1 MKKIMEDFQSYRS
14 QFPIAERYVFMNHA
28 AISPLSLRVVKTVES
43 LFREFSQH
51 GLDYY
56 PKWAKRISEVRR
68 LFAELIHADPD
79 EIAFVGNTSEGL
91 SAVATGLEWKRG
103 EGVLIPKP
111 DFPTNIYPWLN
122 LERRGIE
129 VHFFEKK
136 DGRFG
141 VEDVEKALRP
151 NIRLLSVSTVDFA
164 TGFLCDLEQLGDLCR
179 RKGILFCVD
188 AIQSLGLIPM
198 DVRKH
203 GIHFLASGGHKWLL
217 SAMGCGGLFISRDVN
232 RLVHPE
238 RVGWKTVVQE
248 EDFFRLQFDPKPDA
262 LRFEP
267 GTMNVAGIYAL
278 GASLELLMEVGVER
292 AYAHVLA
299 LNDLLYEGL
308 NERMLPI
315 ASPMGSDERSGIL
328 SFVPSSEAKSL
339 YNFLTNEGI
348 RISLRN
354 HMIRLSPHFYNN
366 EEDVDRFFQ
375 TLDRY

>member
-1 MKKIMEDFQSYRS
+1 MEDLQTYRS
-14 QFPIAERYVFMNHA
+14 QFPIVERYVFMNHA
-28 AISPLSLRVVKTVES
+28 AISPLSLRVVNAVES
-43 LFREFSQH
+43 LLREFSH
-51 GLDYY
+51 YGPDFY
-56 PKWAKRISEVRR
+56 PKWVKRINQVRH
-68 LFAELIHADPD
+68 LFAELIHAKPD

-91 SAVATGLEWKRG
+91 SAVAAGLEWKRG

-111 DFPTNIYPWLN
+111 DFPANIYPWLN
-122 LERRGIE
+122 LKRRGIE
-129 VHFFEKK
+129 VHFFERRE
-136 DGRFG
+136 GRFG

-151 NIRLLSVSTVDFA
+151 GIRLLSVSTVDFA

-179 RKGILFCVD
+179 RKGLLFCVD

-198 DVRKH
+198 DVKKH

-248 EDFFRLQFDPKPDA
+248 EEFFQLKFDPKPDA

-267 GTMNVAGIYAL
+267 GTMNVVGIYAL
-278 GASLELLMEVGVER
+278 GAALEFLMEVGVER

-299 LNDLLYEGL
+299 LNDLLYQGL
-308 NERMLPI
+308 RERMIPI
-315 ASPMGSDERSGIL
+315 ATPMGSNERSGIL
-328 SFVPSSEAKSL
+328 SFVPAPEAKTL
-339 YNFLTNEGI
+339 YSFFMNEGI

-366 EEDVDRFFQ
+366 EQDVERFFQ
-375 TLDRY
+375 ALDRY